1 MALTRKQAKQLSQ
14 AHTGYNN
21 EQFRT
26 AYMNAKNAVHE
37 SAGLTGKNKREAARN
52 IVAGIT
58 APEHEAIAV
67 PKASFSYTPEI
78 TPLKRMEGYTEV
90 GPLTVSG
97 VEVEPQAKQ
106 PVYVPTPV
114 EGGTPV
120 TQDPAYLAKRAKTD
134 AWYQFQHEV
143 DAYNRAHNN
152 YRPTQDSHAYQA
164 WLEEEFNRIYPNM
177 VNGVRN
183 SSSVYHEPTVQDLTR
198 LQNAKLNYGALPFS
212 NSEKEMYGVD
222 LNGDM
227 FGLRDGSGVAGGG
240 YASGKGISAG
250 AKEKANNQFN
260 AALGTMLFGPALA
273 DIIAIPRG
281 GVGGEGAN
289 ASSAVPQTNAY
300 YQGYPR
306 VMGQGRAASTTGKAS
321 RTYYQTVGNAANA
334 DAHTAAGF
342 GRAVDVQPGSFT
354 GLIDNAGNTART
366 AAELYRPGTIV
377 DETVKLPR
385 FIRAIGSLA
394 RGFEKGG
401 VIKRTK

>member
-67 PKASFSYTPEI
+67 PKASFVYTPEI
-78 TPLKRMEGYTEV
+78 TPLKRMEGYTET
-90 GPLTVSG
+90 GPLTV
-97 VEVEPQAKQ
+97 VNVEPEAA
-106 PVYVPTPV
+106 PAVNRAV
-114 EGGTPV
+114 EAPRVLGGTPV

-273 DIIAIPRG
+273 DIITLEAA
-281 GVGGEGAN
+281 GEGAN
-289 ASSAVPQTNAY
+289 SSSGSAIPQTNAY

-306 VMGQGRAASTTGKAS
+306 VVSQGRAASTTGKAG

-366 AAELYRPGTIV
+366 AAELYRPGAIV

-401 VIKRTK
+401 IIKRTK